1 MKSIRKKRL
10 LSALLCAA
18 MLGGLVGCGKNTPG
32 MPATDS
38 TVGETDTIGKGNEPI
53 EMRNVKYAPENY
65 AMWDSWTVEKDGRV
79 YLIHLKGL
87 IDGNTYNTDFE
98 NKRGYGLAEST
109 DLVHWGERGEILS
122 VRDSDNPNDVDFRY
136 TGSAIVK
143 DGRCYVFYTM
153 RKWGGQR
160 IGVAWSDDMEHWTE
174 YNANPV
180 LTPDPRWFI
189 GFNPTDPGKSTS
201 TVWTDSID
209 CRDFLVIP
217 DPSGEGYLGYF
228 VASAE
233 GIYQSPCAVIGL
245 AKSKDLL
252 HWEQTGIVYRPSGVS
267 MPEMVDVF
275 QIDGKWYMTLTTGR
289 NNGGTDLFSDPY
301 ISRAQVWASADSPE
315 GPFLEDPEDNV
326 FIGGQYDSGY
336 SSRTILFR
344 DQLRVLYTD
353 SNHGK
358 SVLSLPK
365 NVGVNAEGKLRAYY
379 AADLLDQ
386 LRQGTL
392 DTSIAAQP
400 YTSFAWKTRG
410 GEWKKTGDRLSCTT
424 DPNSWQAALLGG
436 VSKNL
441 ELCFTVSADSTATSF
456 GVALTNAT
464 DLNGLDAL
472 QKLLVL
478 DRKNNRIYLTD
489 STWELDNCRRYDFR
503 EGTAYE
509 VRVLLMGNT
518 LELYLNGELVFNTG
532 VANLGRNRAGLFA
545 NNGSL
550 TADGVSLWKLES

>member
-18 MLGGLVGCGKNTPG
+18 MLGGLVGCGKNTSE
-32 MPATDS
+32 MSATDS

-65 AMWDSWTVEKDGRV
+65 AMWDSWTVEKDGKV

-87 IDGNTYNTDFE
+87 IDGNSYNTNLE
-98 NKRGYGLAEST
+98 NKRGYGLAESI

-143 DGRCYVFYTM
+143 DGRCYVYYTM

-209 CRDFLVIP
+209 CRDFLVLP

-233 GIYQSPCAVIGL
+233 GIYQFPCAVIGL

-252 HWEQTGIVYRPSGVS
+252 LWEQTGIVYRPSGVS

-275 QIDGKWYMTLTTGR
+275 QLDGKWYMTLTTGR

-379 AADLLDQ
+379 ATDLLEQ
-386 LRQGTL
+386 LRQSAL
-392 DTSIAAQP
+392 DVSIAAQP
-400 YTSFAWKTRG
+400 YTSFAWKTHG
-410 GEWKKTGDRLSCTT
+410 GEWKKAGDRLSCTT

-464 DLNGLDAL
+464 DLSGLDAL

-478 DRKNNRIYLTD
+478 DRKNDRIYLTD

>member
-1 MKSIRKKRL
+1 
-10 LSALLCAA
+10 
-18 MLGGLVGCGKNTPG
+18 
-32 MPATDS
+32 
-38 TVGETDTIGKGNEPI
+38 
-53 EMRNVKYAPENY
+53 
-65 AMWDSWTVEKDGRV
+65 
-79 YLIHLKGL
+79 
-87 IDGNTYNTDFE
+87 
-98 NKRGYGLAEST
+98 
-109 DLVHWGERGEILS
+109 
-122 VRDSDNPNDVDFRY
+122 
-136 TGSAIVK
+136 
-143 DGRCYVFYTM
+143 M

-174 YNANPV
+174 YRANPV

-189 GFNPTDPGKSTS
+189 GFNPTDSGKSTS

-209 CRDFLVIP
+209 CRDFLVLP
-217 DPSGEGYLGYF
+217 DPSGEGYF

-252 HWEQTGIVYRPSGVS
+252 HWEQTGIVYRPRGVS

-344 DQLRVLYTD
+344 NQLRVLYTD

-379 AADLLDQ
+379 AADLLEQ
-386 LRQGTL
+386 LRQSAL

-464 DLNGLDAL
+464 DLSGLDAL

-550 TADGVSLWKLES
+550 TADGVSLWKLEA